1 MIAKPD
7 YDRSGIKKIR
17 QSTKYSYII
26 TTKDGRVNSPA
37 VTGPLVLST
46 VKATLAGYVK
56 AGLVTK
62 VSATTQYQQ
71 CQAFMDTIK
80 HKYRR

>member
-17 QSTKYSYII
+17 QSTKYSYIVV
-26 TTKDGRVNSPA
+26 TSEGRINSPV

-62 VSATTQYQQ
+62 DSATMQYQQ
-71 CQAFMDTIK
+71 CQDFMGKIK
-80 HKYRR
+80 HRYRR